1 MDQRFVNA
9 NTPAQSIHKRLTP
22 TIDSTA
28 PSCHF
33 QSLTKHQISY
43 LQIFRQR
50 MHGLCL
56 NTAAFVT
63 LHNLPAFAVASGD
76 QSARSGF

>member
-1 MDQRFVNA
+1 MDQRFVNT
-9 NTPAQSIHKRLTP
+9 NTHAHNFHKRLTHSS
-22 TIDSTA
+22 DFTA

-33 QSLTKHQISY
+33 QSLTKHQFSS
-43 LQIFRQR
+43 LQFFRQR

-56 NTAAFVT
+56 NTASFVS
-63 LHNLPAFAVASGD
+63 LPGMLAFAVASGD